1 MLFIYD
7 ILNDIIETSIEKI
20 DVHSIIYQ
28 KYEKDAQEKEN
39 ELKHFYKNFCL
50 KKINRKSVLASTI
63 KNGFSLIKN
72 KTLTLENNLLK
83 KNLNKLCV
91 LEKNHKGKCISDTN
105 ILEYLFQKDE
115 ISDLSMNIQ
124 NLNSDTNLTY
134 EKIYNILKNKFEL
147 CVNSTPG
154 SDEYIFKNRA
164 SRLFPITLSKTQE
177 RKIRNTKT
185 KLKCAIPLCEHTTP
199 FGLATAFIDLLTF
212 TISIKDIEIYLNKST
227 KLYQIFMQH
236 KINLENYWK
245 QYNIKIFNNGYL
257 IKPLKNNN
265 ELISI
270 INLKVDKYERNNNDI
285 EMGHATPRKDGILNI
300 RGFNLLF
307 MTRRENL
314 ILGDNELRETLWKD
328 DLKNYL

>member
-39 ELKHFYKNFCL
+39 QLKHFYENFCL
-50 KKINRKSVLASTI
+50 KKINRNSVLPRTI
-63 KNGFSLIKN
+63 QKSYSLIEN
-72 KTLTLENNLLK
+72 KILTLENDLLK
-83 KNLNKLCV
+83 KNLKKLCV

-105 ILEYLFQKDE
+105 IFEYLFQKDE

-124 NLNSDTNLTY
+124 NLNSDANLTY
-134 EKIYNILKNKFEL
+134 EKIIKILKNKFDL
-147 CVNSTPG
+147 CVFSTPG
-154 SDEYIFKNRA
+154 NDDYIFKNR
-164 SRLFPITLSKTQE
+164 SNRLFPIALSKIQE
-177 RKIRNTKT
+177 RKIRDTEKE
-185 KLKCAIPLCEHTTP
+185 LKCAIPLCEHTTP
-199 FGLATAFIDLLTF
+199 FGLASAFIDLLTF

-227 KLYQIFMQH
+227 KLYQILMQH

-245 QYNIKIFNNGYL
+245 KYNIKIFNNGYL
-257 IKPLKNNN
+257 IKPLKKNN

-270 INLKVDKYERNNNDI
+270 INFKVDKYERNNKDI